1 MRSLQNQQL
10 HNRSK
15 DFGRG
20 GVSASFSL
28 KVFASWKPPAE
39 CLEITYPYPREL
51 RSFIWPAVVLWC
63 VERVRSGLADVELA
77 AWGNKAISK
86 TKRDAVFTLY
96 IQE

>member
-10 HNRSK
+10 HNHSQ

-20 GVSASFSL
+20 GAAASFLLGTFCLL
-28 KVFASWKPPAE
+28 KTAE
-39 CLEITYPYPREL
+39 CLESTCPYTVKR

-63 VERVRSGLADVELA
+63 VEGAHSGLADVVLA

-86 TKRDAVFTLY
+86 TKRDAVFTPY
-96 IQE
+96 TQEC